1 MKNLDKIFWT
11 LIILTLW
18 LPFVF
23 QKSEVRMKGTSSEY
37 INTTPD
43 LALMAIPYGLITLW
57 AILKIW
63 TKKQ

>member
-23 QKSEVRMKGTSSEY
+23 QESEVRLKGTSSEY

-43 LALMAIPYGLITLW
+43 LSLMAIPYGLFTLW
-57 AILKIW
+57 VIVKIW
-63 TKKQ
+63 AKKQ